1 MAHFCPSS
9 SGRAVASTGW
19 SLHNTLTLLGYLMT
33 HTGAGPHAL
42 SPAHVC
48 TCAQAIATFRSR
60 SSRVCDSAGL
70 LSVQIVTGGTERRL
84 GVLLFVFLPSDDVS
98 DESAPPSAH
107 LPYRVLRS
115 AHSDHVHTGSL
126 L

>member
-1 MAHFCPSS
+1 
-9 SGRAVASTGW
+9 
-19 SLHNTLTLLGYLMT
+19 MT

-98 DESAPPSAH
+98 DESAPPQRTLTLPRATVRPQRPRAH
-107 LPYRVLRS
+107 WLPPLGTHPR
-115 AHSDHVHTGSL
+115 AHKHTHI
-126 L
+126 